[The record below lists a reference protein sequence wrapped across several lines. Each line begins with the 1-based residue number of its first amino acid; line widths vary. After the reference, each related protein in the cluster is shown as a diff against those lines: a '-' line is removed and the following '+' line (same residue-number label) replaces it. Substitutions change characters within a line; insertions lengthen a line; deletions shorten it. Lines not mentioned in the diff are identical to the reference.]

1 MDMIP
6 SDSRQARLQ
15 ARRQLIAQAVMAEG
29 SLRIE
34 DLTDRFGISL
44 MTAHRDLDEL
54 AGKGLLR
61 KSRGIASAAPTAPAS
76 TSCARSSRSSS

>member
-6 SDSRQARLQ
+6 SDSRQARRQ

-34 DLTDRFGISL
+34 DLT
-44 MTAHRDLDEL
+44 
-54 AGKGLLR
+54 
-61 KSRGIASAAPTAPAS
+61 
-76 TSCARSSRSSS
+76 